1 MANWQSFEI
10 QVPGKDLLEPVD
22 KVLETLLVFLEVLK
36 AILDTVKTFLIDFGN
51 PIVALV
57 QALIRLIE
65 ELFLSLKQTGIF
77 AYFDVPDATSDPNFD
92 RHSGGFQAF
101 TERFKGS
108 LFDSKD
114 FNRPQPRP
122 GSTQSGF
129 VLLVV
134 DADSPYAL
142 LNRIKQLLR
151 FFGREFTSPRFA
163 APENIRALPVGSKGD
178 PILRV
183 ASVFGGVAGIAL
195 EWSLPTTTETPDPG
209 FSDVVTR
216 VAAEFVPPNYL
227 IERSTVNPAATK
239 IDISALASADSAG
252 LVEFNR
258 TTYTNVADMSKPVLR
273 RQTLTDEYGDPVVKF
288 RKYTFLDSTI
298 IQTITAQLGTFR
310 YVDTDVQ
317 PNTTYYY
324 RVRPYSGDLKHNGH
338 QIAFPTLDQL
348 TFSIENASPVM
359 AWPSATVG
367 SSVVLGKASG
377 LVSASIPDLSGIQ
390 NFDIIGDLRK
400 LFLTAFALDFHL
412 QADKASTFGPTGQP
426 TGSTSPIQ
434 VGRGS
439 MANLAASIASF
450 ESFPIVGT
458 LLRSQTVSESFQ
470 PDPIT
475 GKTPRLPWQVASV
488 RKQAGRLAEAVAAA
502 LLQSGAEALN
512 GFRSLMQDPLPAGP
526 ISTPFKLTGADTLE
540 KVVLAFTDVDDQG
553 NVSLSGAQTFSAG
566 YSDTSLRLNVLA
578 GIQYVKTYS
587 LGGAPV
593 DWIAVVPLR
602 DIIPWSGQIIYDL
615 MDKVQALLDA
625 FSGVMSEIKQFI
637 DLLERKINALE
648 RFIEFL
654 LNILNFIE
662 SLEIGAFVLSVPELN
677 GSAQSWVDAI
687 DTAGG
692 SKPPSGPGGYS
703 GGVGLAYVATD
714 ISAFKTA
721 FSLIFG

>member
-288 RKYTFLDSTI
+288 QKYTFLDSTI